1 MSIKLISNK
10 QRVEMI
16 GTGYIAPVD
25 VDVAEQFESLTKS
38 VQERANSALE
48 EQLKLIRSDFSQQL
62 SDAAAQDRVSLDTEL
77 KNIQS
82 QYAEI
87 ANEMLV
93 QFKTKLEESMAKL
106 WREQE
111 RSAVI
116 ARVLRHLEE
125 NGLIDIEGKVAVAQ
139 HDYAATLEALETLG
153 DHDTEV
159 LRRCIEG
166 VDYLPENLL
175 VVDSQRCSVIIDLD
189 NVADELA
196 ALKITFQ

>member
-1 MSIKLISNK
+1 MSIKLISNR
-10 QRVEMI
+10 QQIEMI
-16 GTGYIAPVD
+16 GTGYMPPAD

-38 VQERANSALE
+38 VQTRANIALD

-62 SDAAAQDRVSLDTEL
+62 SNAAGQDRARLDTEF

-82 QYAEI
+82 QYNDI
-87 ANEMLV
+87 ANEMLA

-125 NGLIDIEGKVAVAQ
+125 IGLISVEGKVAVAQ
-139 HDYAATLEALETLG
+139 QDYSATLEALEALG
-153 DHDTEV
+153 DHDTDI

-175 VVDSQRCSVIIDLD
+175 VVDSERCSIIIDLD

-196 ALKITFQ
+196 GLKEIN